1 MLALSRLPTILSRL
15 IAGTMLLNLRF
26 NDGMIIMIMML
37 RENAEII
44 TFWDSAMTHD
54 QKTVP
59 LQQHN
64 WPPKLESLS
73 SALLLRNL

>member
-1 MLALSRLPTILSRL
+1 MVALSRLPTILSRL
-15 IAGTMLLNLRF
+15 ISGTMLLNLRF
-26 NDGMIIMIMML
+26 DDGMIIMML

-64 WPPKLESLS
+64 WPPKIESLS
-73 SALLLRNL
+73 STLLLCNL